1 MGPLRLGRLAVGEA
15 RPLRAEERRALL
27 AHAAKLRDRDET
39 PQTAA
44 KKASSRRV
52 QRTVR
57 SRKGTRR

>member
-27 AHAAKLRDRDET
+27 THAAKLRDRDET

-44 KKASSRRV
+44 KKASSRRA

-57 SRKGTRR
+57 SRKGTRK